1 MDTESRDEKALLNTA
16 ISVSILTL
24 PLISHADSP
33 YFSLKDGDGFKRF
46 SVSVGALHVMPQ
58 GKAQPININTAVA
71 EGEKSAVG
79 SVTTKSVLNAID
91 TSTAD
96 GRTKHNKLEVLTN
109 SGLTSPLIV
118 DMINGEK
125 YLKPQVAGTATI
137 DGLSQWKAQ
146 GTGLEAD
153 DVTTLGIMTNYF
165 FTDNISLEVKA
176 GIPPKVDIQ
185 GKGQIHAP
193 LRGIA
198 DHGSVNL
205 IIADLDADLVLDGDL
220 PLKQDI
226 FITDL
231 SAHGKVAEA
240 RAWTPAF
247 EFQYHFGKTGVNK
260 FRPYVGL
267 GMMYAYFN
275 DLEMN
280 PNLEADL
287 VNAGHKIA
295 NIKNGAAGAA
305 LEGTVSTANPKVKL
319 EADDAIAPVATAGF
333 TYDFND
339 RWFAVGSISYAHLT
353 AEQTITVTDASLGKL
368 IEAKSDIEIN
378 PILGYAGVG
387 YRF

>member
-1 MDTESRDEKALLNTA
+1 MKKTLLNTA

-71 EGEKSAVG
+71 EGENTKVGDVKVNSVLDSIDESKDGATVKKNFLKSAVD
-79 SVTTKSVLNAID
+79 LDI
-91 TSTAD
+91 
-96 GRTKHNKLEVLTN
+96 LQ
-109 SGLTSPLIV
+109 LISYNE
-118 DMINGEK
+118 NGEK
-125 YLKPQVAGTATI
+125 YLRSSTSGDATI
-137 DGLSQWKAQ
+137 NGLSNWQAQ

-185 GKGQIHAP
+185 GKGQIYAP
-193 LRGIA
+193 LSGLASPTGIGA
-198 DHGSVNL
+198 
-205 IIADLDADLVLDGDL
+205 ILVDL
-220 PLKQDI
+220 PLQNDI

-280 PNLEADL
+280 PNLETDL

-305 LEGTVSTANPKVKL
+305 LDGKASTANPKVKL
-319 EADDAIAPVATAGF
+319 DASDAFAPVATAGF

-339 RWFAVGSISYAHLT
+339 RWFAVGSVSYAHLT
-353 AEQTITVTDASLGKL
+353 GETTITVTDEKLGKL
-368 IEAKSDIEIN
+368 IDAKSDIEIN